1 MTGLVRDGASFAF
14 ARRSTAEPLLA
25 ARATTLQSQVSPAA
39 RVVDESA
46 EVVGA
51 NSETASEAKARA
63 LREQKDHRAHSSQE
77 RVKVVAA
84 TATGVPPPKLE
95 LRAADENSTQLKS
108 VLGKQGTTAA
118 QITLSQLERAE
129 KRHVKEQL
137 QKLGLAHEDI
147 RFVVGCRHE
156 RIDHILKR
164 GRVRCDDRLQVCRSL
179 VEH

>member
-63 LREQKDHRAHSSQE
+63 LREQRHHRAHSSQE

-137 QKLGLAHEDI
+137 QKLGLATE
-147 RFVVGCRHE
+147 GSTAELKE
-156 RIDHILKR
+156 RLKDAR
-164 GRVRCDDRLQVCRSL
+164 ATR
-179 VEH
+179 